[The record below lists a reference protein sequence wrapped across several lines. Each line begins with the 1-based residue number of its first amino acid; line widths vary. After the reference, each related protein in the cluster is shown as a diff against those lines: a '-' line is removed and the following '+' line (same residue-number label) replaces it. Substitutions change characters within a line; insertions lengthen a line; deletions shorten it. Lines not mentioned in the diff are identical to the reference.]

1 VIWACREKTCRF
13 CNNKSRLRMVRLQE
27 IEEDPKKTIREAIEN
42 DAEINELDLNMVHS
56 RT

>member
-1 VIWACREKTCRF
+1 
-13 CNNKSRLRMVRLQE
+13 MVRLQE
-27 IEEDPKKTIREAIEN
+27 IEEDPKKTIRETIEN

>member
-1 VIWACREKTCRF
+1 
-13 CNNKSRLRMVRLQE
+13 MVRLQE